1 VKVPNTQDA
10 AEKLVGRAR
19 KSGSAVRWAVDL
31 TSPAASLL
39 LAVLISSGQ
48 QVVYVPGRV
57 VNRMSGAFAGEGKTD
72 AKDARVIAETA
83 RLRRDLTVVKR
94 PDELVVELSRL
105 VAHRADL
112 MADRVRGIN
121 RLRDLLTSVFPGLE
135 RAFDYSTRSALILV
149 ARFCTPAGIRRA
161 GPDGLSAYLRDHKA
175 HRPSI
180 PAMVS
185 KALDAAA
192 GQTLQLPGQDTAAML
207 ITTQARK
214 LLDLDREIKDLD
226 KLLTSRFRTHTQAEI
241 IESLP
246 GMGPIIGAEFL
257 AATAGDLAAFA
268 NSGRLATYAG
278 LAPVPADSG
287 RRTGIMHRPK
297 RYHRGLRRV
306 FYMAAMA
313 NLRIDGPSR
322 AYYQRKRTERK
333 GHNQALIALARR
345 LIDVLWALLR
355 DNRPFELTPPTA
367 LTA

>member
-1 VKVPNTQDA
+1 LGGGFDLLSSIVA
-10 AEKLVGRAR
+10 AGVLV
-19 KSGSAVRWAVDL
+19 SG
-31 TSPAASLL
+31 
-39 LAVLISSGQ
+39 GQ

-83 RLRRDLTVVKR
+83 RLRRDLAVVKS

-112 MADRVRGIN
+112 MADWVRGIN

-149 ARFCTPAGIRRA
+149 ARFCTPHDIREAGR
-161 GPDGLSAYLRDHKA
+161 DGLSAYLREHKA

-180 PAMVS
+180 PAMVN

-192 GQTLQLPGQDTAAML
+192 GQTLQLPGQATTAML

-214 LLDLDREIKDLD
+214 LLDLGREIKGLD

-246 GMGPIIGAEFL
+246 GMGPILGAEFL
-257 AATAGDLAAFA
+257 AATAGDLAAFT
-268 NSGRLATYAG
+268 NSGRLAA
-278 LAPVPADSG
+278 
-287 RRTGIMHRPK
+287 
-297 RYHRGLRRV
+297 
-306 FYMAAMA
+306 
-313 NLRIDGPSR
+313 
-322 AYYQRKRTERK
+322 
-333 GHNQALIALARR
+333 
-345 LIDVLWALLR
+345 
-355 DNRPFELTPPTA
+355 
-367 LTA
+367 